1 MENELY
7 HVGTKMH
14 SGRYPYGS
22 GDRPY
27 QREGGIRKYHKKA
40 LKNEKTDYK
49 YVKTLSDDELWKRI
63 NRLNLEKK
71 YTDAVN
77 QDMYAAKTAVKQA
90 VGDVGIRLIK
100 GAGYGAASY
109 LVAELAKNKGNLA
122 ATDLNQLKKSIM
134 LAAGLGAAIGVGGG
148 NNGKKQNNNNN
159 SRNRHRNGGGKK

>member
-27 QREGGIRKYHKKA
+27 QREGGIKKYHKKA
-40 LKNEKTDYK
+40 KKNEKQDYK
-49 YVKTLSDDELWKRI
+49 SVKSLTDQELWDRI

-71 YTDAVN
+71 YTDAVQ
-77 QDMYAAKTAVKQA
+77 QDMYAAKTAIKKA

-109 LVAELAKNKGNLA
+109 LVAELVKNKGNIA
-122 ATDLNQLKKSIM
+122 NTDLNELKKSIM
-134 LAAGLGAAIGVGGG
+134 LAAGLGAAVGL
-148 NNGKKQNNNNN
+148 
-159 SRNRHRNGGGKK
+159 GGKGKGKNNK